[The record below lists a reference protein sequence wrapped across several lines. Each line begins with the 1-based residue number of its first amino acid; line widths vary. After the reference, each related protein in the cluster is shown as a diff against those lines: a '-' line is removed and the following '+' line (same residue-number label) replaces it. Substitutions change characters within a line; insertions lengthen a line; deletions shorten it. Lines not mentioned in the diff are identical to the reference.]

1 MIDPTPIGG
10 QDIASG
16 VAALFIVAM
25 IWLRTRMH
33 YVGRGRGS
41 LELTR
46 AGRIYFVA
54 ALAVLGLGWFC
65 APRLGRSMWPAAAAT
80 ALGPDAI
87 LTRVIWF
94 LATYYLFVVIHR
106 VLQGRHVDLFGVRP

>member
-1 MIDPTPIGG
+1 MPIGA
-10 QDIASG
+10 QDIASA

-33 YVGRGRGS
+33 YAGRGRGR

-46 AGRIYFVA
+46 AGRIYFAA
-54 ALAVLGLGWFC
+54 ALAVLVVGWFC
-65 APRLGRSMWPAAAAT
+65 APRLGRSLWPAAAAPG
-80 ALGPDAI
+80 LGPDAI

-94 LATYYLFVVIHR
+94 LATYYLLVVIHR
-106 VLQGRHVDLFGVRP
+106 VLQSRHVELFGARP